1 MASAR
6 PGRRRWRPV
15 LRPWSPAEP
24 PAARSTCRSRSWGR
38 VGVRRSSASWSATA
52 GSVSDMAER
61 VMREVTLALPMVP
74 EMEIEASKTATAIAE
89 SIRMSPDRI
98 DEVRMAVVE
107 ACINALEHS
116 HASDRE
122 VYVTFQVLGEGGDP
136 DKLRIMV
143 GDTGIGFAPAGL
155 EEPTIEDKLQAVR
168 KRGWG
173 LKIIRGLMDEV
184 EILSGADGT
193 TVVMSKMR

>member
-1 MASAR
+1 
-6 PGRRRWRPV
+6 
-15 LRPWSPAEP
+15 
-24 PAARSTCRSRSWGR
+24 
-38 VGVRRSSASWSATA
+38 
-52 GSVSDMAER
+52 MAEG
-61 VMREVTLALPMVP
+61 VLREVTLALPMVP

-116 HASDRE
+116 RASDRE
-122 VYVTFQVLGEGGDP
+122 VFVTFQVVGEDGDP
-136 DKLRIMV
+136 EKLRILV
-143 GDTGIGFAPAGL
+143 HDNGIGFSPDVL
-155 EEPTIEDKLQAVR
+155 EEPTMQGKLKSAR

-184 EILSGADGT
+184 EILSGTDGT

>member
-1 MASAR
+1 MSGDA
-6 PGRRRWRPV
+6 
-15 LRPWSPAEP
+15 
-24 PAARSTCRSRSWGR
+24 
-38 VGVRRSSASWSATA
+38 
-52 GSVSDMAER
+52 

-89 SIRMSPDRI
+89 FIGMSPDRI

-116 HASDRE
+116 RAADRE
-122 VYVTFQVLGEGGDP
+122 VFVTFEVLGDKDP
-136 DKLRIMV
+136 EKLRITVRDSGV
-143 GDTGIGFAPAGL
+143 GFSPEELT
-155 EEPTIEDKLQAVR
+155 EPTIEEKLKSQR

-184 EILSGADGT
+184 EIHSGSEGT
-193 TVVMSKMR
+193 TIVMSKLR

>member
-1 MASAR
+1 
-6 PGRRRWRPV
+6 
-15 LRPWSPAEP
+15 
-24 PAARSTCRSRSWGR
+24 
-38 VGVRRSSASWSATA
+38 
-52 GSVSDMAER
+52 MAEG
-61 VMREVTLALPMVP
+61 VLKEVTLALPMVP

-89 SIRMSPDRI
+89 LIRMSPDRI

-122 VYVTFQVLGEGGDP
+122 VYVTFQILGEGGDP

-143 GDTGIGFAPAGL
+143 RDTGIGFSPDVV
-155 EEPTIEDKLQAVR
+155 EEPTISGKLKAVR

>member
-1 MASAR
+1 MAGDA
-6 PGRRRWRPV
+6 
-15 LRPWSPAEP
+15 
-24 PAARSTCRSRSWGR
+24 
-38 VGVRRSSASWSATA
+38 
-52 GSVSDMAER
+52 

-89 SIRMSPDRI
+89 FMRMSPDRI

-116 HASDRE
+116 RAADRE
-122 VYVTFQVLGEGGDP
+122 VYVTFEVLGEKDP
-136 DKLRIMV
+136 EKLRITV
-143 GDTGIGFAPAGL
+143 RDTGVGFSPEELA
-155 EEPTIEDKLQAVR
+155 EPTMEEKLKSQR

-184 EILSGADGT
+184 EIHSNSNGT
-193 TVVMSKMR
+193 TVVMSKLR

>member
-1 MASAR
+1 
-6 PGRRRWRPV
+6 
-15 LRPWSPAEP
+15 
-24 PAARSTCRSRSWGR
+24 
-38 VGVRRSSASWSATA
+38 
-52 GSVSDMAER
+52 MAEG
-61 VMREVTLALPMVP
+61 VLREVTLALPMVP

-116 HASDRE
+116 RASDRE
-122 VYVTFQVLGEGGDP
+122 VFVTFQVVGESDP
-136 DKLRIMV
+136 EKLRILV
-143 GDTGIGFAPAGL
+143 HDNGIGFAPEML
-155 EEPTIEDKLQAVR
+155 EEPTMEGKLKAVR

-184 EILSGADGT
+184 EILSGIEGT

>member
-1 MASAR
+1 
-6 PGRRRWRPV
+6 
-15 LRPWSPAEP
+15 
-24 PAARSTCRSRSWGR
+24 
-38 VGVRRSSASWSATA
+38 
-52 GSVSDMAER
+52 
-61 VMREVTLALPMVP
+61 MRKVTLALPMVP

-89 SIRMSPDRI
+89 SMRMSPDRI

-116 HASDRE
+116 RSSEKE
-122 VYVTFQVLGEGGDP
+122 VFVTFEVVGERDP
-136 DKLRIMV
+136 EKLRITV
-143 GDTGIGFAPAGL
+143 RDTGVGFSPEEI
-155 EEPTIEDKLQAVR
+155 EEPTIQEKLKSRR

-184 EILSGADGT
+184 EILSGSEGT

>member
-1 MASAR
+1 
-6 PGRRRWRPV
+6 
-15 LRPWSPAEP
+15 
-24 PAARSTCRSRSWGR
+24 
-38 VGVRRSSASWSATA
+38 
-52 GSVSDMAER
+52 MAEG
-61 VMREVTLALPMVP
+61 VLREVTLALPMVP

-107 ACINALEHS
+107 ACINAFEHS
-116 HASDRE
+116 HAADRE
-122 VYVTFQVLGEGGDP
+122 VFVTFQVLGEQGPGEAAHP
-136 DKLRIMV
+136 VR
-143 GDTGIGFAPAGL
+143 DTGVGFSPDEL
-155 EEPTIEDKLQAVR
+155 EEPTMDGKLKSLR

-184 EILSGADGT
+184 EIHSGADGT

>member
-1 MASAR
+1 
-6 PGRRRWRPV
+6 
-15 LRPWSPAEP
+15 
-24 PAARSTCRSRSWGR
+24 
-38 VGVRRSSASWSATA
+38 
-52 GSVSDMAER
+52 MAEG
-61 VMREVTLALPMVP
+61 VLREVTLALPMVP

-122 VYVTFQVLGEGGDP
+122 VFVTFQVLGEGGDP
-136 DKLRIMV
+136 DKLRILV
-143 GDTGIGFAPAGL
+143 RDSGIGFSPGVL
-155 EEPTIEDKLQAVR
+155 EEPTMAGKLKSVR

-184 EILSGADGT
+184 EIQSGADGT

>member
-1 MASAR
+1 
-6 PGRRRWRPV
+6 
-15 LRPWSPAEP
+15 
-24 PAARSTCRSRSWGR
+24 
-38 VGVRRSSASWSATA
+38 
-52 GSVSDMAER
+52 MAEG
-61 VMREVTLALPMVP
+61 VLREVTLALPMVP
-74 EMEIEASKTATAIAE
+74 EMELEASKTATAIAE

-122 VYVTFQVLGEGGDP
+122 VYVTFQILGEGGDP
-136 DKLRIMV
+136 DKLRILV
-143 GDTGIGFAPAGL
+143 RDTGIGFSPDVV
-155 EEPTIEDKLQAVR
+155 EEPTITGKIKAER

>member
-1 MASAR
+1 MARDA
-6 PGRRRWRPV
+6 
-15 LRPWSPAEP
+15 
-24 PAARSTCRSRSWGR
+24 
-38 VGVRRSSASWSATA
+38 
-52 GSVSDMAER
+52 

-89 SIRMSPDRI
+89 FMRMSPDRI

-116 HASDRE
+116 RATDRE
-122 VYVTFQVLGEGGDP
+122 VYVTFEVLGEAAP
-136 DKLRIMV
+136 EKLRITV
-143 GDTGIGFAPAGL
+143 RDTGVGFSPAEL
-155 EEPTIEDKLQAVR
+155 AEPTIEEKLKSQR

-184 EILSGADGT
+184 EIHSGSEGT

>member
-1 MASAR
+1 M
-6 PGRRRWRPV
+6 PEDV
-15 LRPWSPAEP
+15 L
-24 PAARSTCRSRSWGR
+24 
-38 VGVRRSSASWSATA
+38 
-52 GSVSDMAER
+52 
-61 VMREVTLALPMVP
+61 REVTLALPMVP

-116 HASDRE
+116 HSSDRE
-122 VYVTFQVLGEGGDP
+122 VFVTFQVVGERDP
-136 DKLRIMV
+136 EKLRILVHDNGV
-143 GDTGIGFAPAGL
+143 GFDPD
-155 EEPTIEDKLQAVR
+155 EPPPSPSGGRLP
-168 KRGWG
+168 KRRFG

-184 EILSGADGT
+184 EIRSGAEGT